1 MSLTS
6 LQTTSWHIFSFIST
20 PRPLHSNITASEI
33 TIVMNLI
40 FCQSIFRLK
49 MVNHYKELIS
59 MSYEEGVIK
68 NIGISFKTCL
78 SVKILITISSNKSF
92 GFRLRTY
99 VVHTLLEHYDIVI

>member
-40 FCQSIFRLK
+40 FCQSLS
-49 MVNHYKELIS
+49 IS